1 MIRCA
6 ILLLFATRAAV
17 ADPLVDAT
25 SSREDVVGAEAQLG
39 LATAPFDTMAFGE
52 AKGQA
57 FVVTLDGSHALG
69 AKSAIGIRVPF
80 VIASVAQ
87 PAGSYVDDA
96 TVANPQLR
104 GAYRW
109 VTHGM
114 SIVGGLDLGAP
125 LAGHGATLMQNRA
138 LAIANAVEGLGYPDQ
153 FTPGMVSLTPFTS
166 VQWTSLPWSVEGVLR
181 LPLLV
186 RVSDADMA
194 SAKDVGF
201 VGVLDLEGRRQLTRR
216 LALAGATRLTV
227 EIRPAVVPVRSRS
240 RVQDLERLGL
250 GIRLT
255 GRAVLNIELQAAL
268 GGELGGST
276 FGLGVRSVVTL
287 P

>member
-1 MIRCA
+1 MSRWS
-6 ILLLFATRAAV
+6 ILLVFATRAAV
-17 ADPLVDAT
+17 ADPLVAT
-25 SSREDVVGAEAQLG
+25 TSTREDVVAAEAQLG
-39 LATAPFDTMAFGE
+39 LATAPFDAMAFGE

-57 FVVTLDGSHALG
+57 FVITLDGSHALG
-69 AKSAIGIRVPF
+69 SNAAIGIRAPF

-96 TVANPQLR
+96 TLANPQLR

-109 VTHGM
+109 LTSGM
-114 SIVGGLDLGAP
+114 TIVGGLDIAAP

-138 LAIANAVEGLGYPDQ
+138 LAIANAVEGLGYPDL
-153 FTPGMVSLTPFTS
+153 FTPGVVSLTPFAS
-166 VQWTSLPWSVEGVLR
+166 VQWRSLPWSIDGMAR

-186 RVSDADMA
+186 RVAEANMPRTN
-194 SAKDVGF
+194 DVGLA
-201 VGVLDLEGRRQLTRR
+201 GVLDLEGRRQMTRR
-216 LALAGATRLTV
+216 LALAAAIRLTV
-227 EIRPAVVPVRSRS
+227 DVRPVVDHARSLS

-250 GIRLT
+250 GIRIN
-255 GRAVLNIELQAAL
+255 GRAVLNIELQSAL
-268 GGELGGST
+268 GGELAGSM